1 PQTRVHGGLGLGL
14 SIVRYIV
21 EAHGG
26 TIAAESPGRG
36 KGATFTVTLPVAAV
50 TTVQT
55 DTPPVLGADKPIR
68 MIAPD
73 RLRGVSL
80 LLVDD
85 DSEARGL
92 VRAIL
97 MSAGANVTAL
107 ESGPAALTELTRM
120 RPDAI
125 ITDIAMPQMDGYT
138 FSREVR
144 SRPEL
149 DGVKLIVLSA
159 FPAAAQAGDGMFNGY
174 LTKPVDPADLVDD
187 VARIVGDGV
196 SA

>member
-1 PQTRVHGGLGLGL
+1 MA
-14 SIVRYIV
+14 S
-21 EAHGG
+21 
-26 TIAAESPGRG
+26 
-36 KGATFTVTLPVAAV
+36 
-50 TTVQT
+50 
-55 DTPPVLGADKPIR
+55 DKPMR
-68 MIAPD
+68 TIAPD

-85 DSEARGL
+85 DTEARGL

-97 MSAGANVTAL
+97 TSAGADVTAL
-107 ESGPAALTELTRM
+107 ASGPAALTALTRM

-125 ITDIAMPQMDGYT
+125 ITDIAMQHMDGYA

-159 FPAAAQAGDGMFNGY
+159 FPSAAQAGDGMFNGY

-187 VARIVGDGV
+187 VARIVRNGV
-196 SA
+196 NA